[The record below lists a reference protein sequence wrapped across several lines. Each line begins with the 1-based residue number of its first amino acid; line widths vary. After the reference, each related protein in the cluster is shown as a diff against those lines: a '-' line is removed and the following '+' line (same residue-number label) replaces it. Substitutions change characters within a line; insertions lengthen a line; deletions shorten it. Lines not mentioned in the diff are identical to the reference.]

1 MLRTL
6 QLAMAA
12 IIACVLSAGGGAYWG
27 WSERGDR
34 AKIEQAAAVA
44 TAEKKAREVSDHLAE
59 RIVQLDAERVTESE
73 NARKSNDLYHAA
85 LRARSVRLSIPVVAP
100 ACRADDPAAPG
111 VDHQARAEL
120 HPEAAVAL
128 DRIVNDADEAARKLN
143 VVIDLYNEMRERV
156 NTFYGSQ

>member
-1 MLRTL
+1 MLRSL
-6 QLAMAA
+6 QFLLAA
-12 IIACVLSAGGGAYWG
+12 IVACALSAGGGAYWG

-34 AKIEQAAAVA
+34 AKVEQLAAIA

-85 LRARSVRLSIPVVAP
+85 LRDRSVRLSIPVVAP
-100 ACRADDPAAPG
+100 ACRAEGAAPAG

-128 DRIVNDADEAARKLN
+128 DRIANDADDTARKLN
-143 VVIDLYNEMRERV
+143 TVIDLYNELRERF
-156 NTFYGSQ
+156 NNLPGSQ